1 MVASTTARCFVTHAG
16 EPHYNMAFDE
26 CLFLEAVHNPELVAL
41 RLYTWEPGG
50 ITIGLN
56 QRAELALDWQRV
68 GGTAVIRRATGGRA
82 LFHDP
87 SELTYA
93 IVLGASAV
101 TRSAAAGGNSQL
113 SSRLA
118 DGLVRFLARIGIGA
132 EFVRRSGPVDR
143 GPVSVNTAPCF
154 ASTARYEL
162 VAGGEKIIASAQRRI
177 SEAVLQHGSIK
188 TNGVV
193 QHDALPLVAMSSRT
207 STAIQSIENEQ
218 LNIAAVHFFG
228 AMAET
233 LGVDWE
239 VCKTVDTERL
249 TQLTAQI
256 MSAPLGR
263 REFH

>member
-1 MVASTTARCFVTHAG
+1 MNHLSSAFCHVTHAG
-16 EPHYNMAFDE
+16 EPHFNMAFDE
-26 CLFLEAVHNPELVAL
+26 WLFSEALKNPDLIAL
-41 RLYTWEPGG
+41 RLYSWSPGA

-56 QRAELALDWQRV
+56 QRAELALDWHRAGATPV
-68 GGTAVIRRATGGRA
+68 LRRATGGRA
-82 LFHDP
+82 LYHDP
-87 SELTYA
+87 SELTYSVA
-93 IVLGASAV
+93 LGAASAA
-101 TRSAAAGGNSQL
+101 RLAAGGGSAQL

-132 EFVRRSGPVDR
+132 EFVRRSSPVDR

-177 SEAVLQHGSIK
+177 GDAVLQHGSIK

-193 QHDALPLVAMSSRT
+193 QHDALPMIETGRDLF
-207 STAIQSIENEQ
+207 TAIQSVECEH
-218 LNIAAVHFFG
+218 LNSAAKEYFA
-228 AMAET
+228 AMAESF
-233 LGVDWE
+233 GIEWE
-239 VCKTVDTERL
+239 ISEISDSAWLAQR
-249 TQLTAQI
+249 TAQI